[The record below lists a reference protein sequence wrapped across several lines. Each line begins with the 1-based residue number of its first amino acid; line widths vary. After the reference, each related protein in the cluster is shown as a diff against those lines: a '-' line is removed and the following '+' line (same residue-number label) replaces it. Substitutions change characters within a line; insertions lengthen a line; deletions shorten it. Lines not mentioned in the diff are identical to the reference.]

1 MSEDANKDGHFLE
14 QKSWAQEP
22 LLPLWFKAA
31 VWVLLLHWDFR
42 FKPSRP
48 QAGLQFDTPMSCQDA
63 YPEPR
68 AVMLESTGRR
78 DTQEVAQGS

>member
-1 MSEDANKDGHFLE
+1 MPTRMGTFWSKRAGPRSLC
-14 QKSWAQEP
+14 SLSGSR
-22 LLPLWFKAA
+22 LLFGSYYCNGTLGSSQA
-31 VWVLLLHWDFR
+31 D
-42 FKPSRP
+42 P
-48 QAGLQFDTPMSCQDA
+48 QAGLQFDIPMSCQDA